1 MLDGLEESG
10 KLTKKSLEES
20 AKANDKIVS
29 ENPNKSER
37 LVQAH
42 LQSTKRVDPITGER
56 SMGSFTRRM
65 LETQNSRLKKGQSS
79 EDFSKQ
85 YKSVTG
91 GLNEAV
97 ALGGVELTDSVKK
110 TAQLIDDQIHD
121 AALKIADGGKV
132 TDKILEQAANEV
144 LDTAEK
150 AGGEMGK
157 VARALKKV
165 RDDLNFEVTAA
176 PTVETRRAAGI
187 QGQDETE
194 LAMVKRLISEGKLYQ
209 DGRNVKTTE
218 LGKSLSST
226 AEFAR
231 FDSAGGFATKQRVNS
246 VPGSKT
252 YLDGMG
258 SDPSKLASVGVS
270 VIRDIKD
277 EVGQSLLEASASASP
292 SEKTIQASNNMVD
305 GVTETLVNSKD
316 DVAKATET
324 MISPVTQKRTGPR
337 RASSDPAVMAALA
350 GNQAVVQASRGPRR
364 ASAPEGPPS
373 PRRPGEPG
381 FIGPMPGMA
390 ESVQKTK
397 TGLDNMMDTA
407 SKLSIGLSSITGILY
422 MFGGEMQG
430 IAGVISMV
438 SAGLFGLISIVQA
451 YRDLQITNMVLE
463 RAKAVTTAVQTA
475 MTAASAAGLGIF
487 ATLTSVASAA
497 MTALLGPLGLIIL
510 AIAAVTA
517 VFVGLGFLIKGQIDR
532 LEAFGKI
539 VDVTADQIKFLG
551 DAAGESPITQ
561 SAFGTASASPM
572 EEVNTAAAKQRAED
586 EEFLRQFDVQIQAT
600 KDGAKA
606 SVEEALNMLAYRLS
620 STGLSDRVVEDTMAG
635 IIRAS
640 NRTDIEFDFNSVG
653 ISQENTN
660 ALFATLNS
668 QIEKIGNVG
677 GQANVGKG
685 IISIMESFG
694 LQLQAETISLEQY
707 TLQMQ
712 KLQDEI
718 NSIADEG
725 ARANVINQAVDSLIS
740 DENLRTQIKSVQDL
754 DKRFLL
760 LQASGGASGLVMDDL
775 IVKANDSASSNEDL
789 AKAIKEVTAAQ
800 IENNK
805 ISNQE
810 IDLEII
816 TEEAVGGLREETAA
830 INDKI
835 TAYNLLVAA
844 GYSAADSLRLLNNQ
858 VLVGQI
864 VQANSVASTVTDINN
879 LLAAQAAMDA
889 ITARAGG
896 GGGGQKSPF
905 QEAIDSLKEQQKE
918 AKSSIMAYAKLRS
931 AGLSVAE
938 SSKIAGDS
946 MLAAALASQQVGSR
960 RWNELVTAI
969 RAARAEEEAWLNS
982 TPEGRAEQFA
992 EVYAKVMDVFDSQ
1005 EAILEMNNEAAT
1017 ATNRKIIETLEKQIE
1032 AYSRRI
1038 NVLQRDLDDITEKED
1053 EINKSYDERQK
1064 ALETVKKLNQ
1074 DIINQQKSQ
1083 ISVAD
1088 ALSRG
1093 DISAAAEAMED
1104 ARAQRASAQGDATG
1118 AALDAARQG
1127 QLNALTRNGKTRAQI
1142 EAEIKQIKK
1151 DISDIEFGALQN
1163 AQDAVDK
1170 ANEQLEI
1177 ARDGLEVQGLSKTAW
1192 EEINT
1197 RIDAS
1202 KAQAALYDA
1211 EVVKAL
1217 ENARGLVGEW
1227 DKLNDTF
1234 TTTHVINTINT
1245 GGGGGGGGGGAVAET
1260 PGGQNPAYTEILSKL
1275 APMEAQYAAYEAQ
1288 LQPLLEE
1295 RNKYQRQRNQPLNF
1309 LQFESIDRKLKEA
1322 QDKVNQVL
1330 DSQRWT
1336 GRGIA
1341 QYRAELAA
1349 TPQYLA
1355 AGGFA
1360 KGTDT
1365 LPAMLTPGEFVVNSA
1380 ATKRFAPILEAI
1392 NSGSFRYSMPSGPT
1406 VPNNFS
1412 KPVYNIPEK
1421 SYADVGGSEGIYPSS
1436 NRASSLTA
1444 QDNSVYNNTYS
1455 LSVNVGGTDVS
1466 ANEIA
1471 NVVMNKIR
1479 TIESQQV
1486 RRQVI
1491 R

>member
-1 MLDGLEESG
+1 
-10 KLTKKSLEES
+10 
-20 AKANDKIVS
+20 
-29 ENPNKSER
+29 
-37 LVQAH
+37 
-42 LQSTKRVDPITGER
+42 
-56 SMGSFTRRM
+56 
-65 LETQNSRLKKGQSS
+65 
-79 EDFSKQ
+79 
-85 YKSVTG
+85 
-91 GLNEAV
+91 
-97 ALGGVELTDSVKK
+97 
-110 TAQLIDDQIHD
+110 
-121 AALKIADGGKV
+121 
-132 TDKILEQAANEV
+132 
-144 LDTAEK
+144 
-150 AGGEMGK
+150 
-157 VARALKKV
+157 
-165 RDDLNFEVTAA
+165 
-176 PTVETRRAAGI
+176 
-187 QGQDETE
+187 
-194 LAMVKRLISEGKLYQ
+194 
-209 DGRNVKTTE
+209 
-218 LGKSLSST
+218 
-226 AEFAR
+226 
-231 FDSAGGFATKQRVNS
+231 
-246 VPGSKT
+246 
-252 YLDGMG
+252 
-258 SDPSKLASVGVS
+258 
-270 VIRDIKD
+270 
-277 EVGQSLLEASASASP
+277 
-292 SEKTIQASNNMVD
+292 
-305 GVTETLVNSKD
+305 
-316 DVAKATET
+316 
-324 MISPVTQKRTGPR
+324 
-337 RASSDPAVMAALA
+337 
-350 GNQAVVQASRGPRR
+350 
-364 ASAPEGPPS
+364 
-373 PRRPGEPG
+373 
-381 FIGPMPGMA
+381 
-390 ESVQKTK
+390 
-397 TGLDNMMDTA
+397 
-407 SKLSIGLSSITGILY
+407 
-422 MFGGEMQG
+422 MFGGDMQG
-430 IAGVISMV
+430 IAGVVSMV
-438 SAGLFGLISIVQA
+438 SAGLFGLISMVQA
-451 YRDLQITNMVLE
+451 YRDLQITEMVVK
-463 RAKAVTTAVQTA
+463 RAGLVTDAIQTA

-487 ATLTSVASAA
+487 ATVTSVASAA

-517 VFVGLGFLIKGQIDR
+517 AFVGIGFIIKNQLDK

-551 DAAGESPITQ
+551 QAAGESPITQ

-572 EEVNTAAAKQRAED
+572 EEVNTAAAKQKAED

-640 NRTDIEFDFNSVG
+640 KRTDIEFDFNSVG
-653 ISQENTN
+653 ISEANTN
-660 ALFATLNS
+660 ALFTTLTS
-668 QIEKIGNVG
+668 QIQKIGNVG

-694 LQLQAETISLEQY
+694 LQLQAETINLQEY

-712 KLQDEI
+712 KLQNEI

-775 IVKANDSASSNEDL
+775 IKKANDSTSSNEDL

-805 ISNQE
+805 ISSQQV
-810 IDLEII
+810 DLDTI

-864 VQANSVASTVTDINN
+864 VQANSVASTATDINN

-889 ITARAGG
+889 ITARASTGG
-896 GGGGQKSPF
+896 GGGKKSAF
-905 QEAIDSLKEQQKE
+905 QEAIDSLREQAKE
-918 AKSSIMAYAKLRS
+918 AKNSIMAYAKLRT

-946 MLAAALASQQVGSR
+946 MLAAALASQQVGSKK
-960 RWNELVTAI
+960 WNQLVTAI
-969 RAARAEEEAWLNS
+969 RAARAEEEAWLSS

-992 EVYAKVMDVFDSQ
+992 EVYGKVMDVFDSQ

-1017 ATNRKIIETLEKQIE
+1017 ATNRKIIETLEKQID
-1032 AYSRRI
+1032 AYNRRI
-1038 NVLQRDLDDITEKED
+1038 NVLQRDLDTISEKED
-1053 EINKSYDERQK
+1053 EINKVYDERTK

-1083 ISVAD
+1083 LSIAD

-1093 DISAAAEAMED
+1093 DISAAASAMQD
-1104 ARAQRASAQGDATG
+1104 ARAQSASAQGDAAG

-1127 QLNALTRNGKTRAQI
+1127 QLNALTQNGKTRAQI

-1163 AQDAVDK
+1163 AQDAVDAADEALDLAK
-1170 ANEQLEI
+1170 QN
-1177 ARDGLEVQGLSKTAW
+1177 LEVQGLSKTEW
-1192 EEINT
+1192 ENIQK

-1202 KAQAALYDA
+1202 RASANLYDA

-1217 ENARGLVGEW
+1217 ETARGLVGEW

-1234 TTTHVINTINT
+1234 TTTHVVNVVRTGD
-1245 GGGGGGGGGGAVAET
+1245 GGGGGGGVIDEPVVTDQSLTGSV
-1260 PGGQNPAYTEILSKL
+1260 NPAWANLVSKIDGIKDQLAKYESELVPLRKRKAILQGQVQNYRVRD
-1275 APMEAQYAAYEAQ
+1275 E
-1288 LQPLLEE
+1288 
-1295 RNKYQRQRNQPLNF
+1295 
-1309 LQFESIDRKLKEA
+1309 LKEIETKMSGINEA
-1322 QDKVNQVL
+1322 I
-1330 DSQRWT
+1330 RWT
-1336 GRGIA
+1336 GRGLQEYTA
-1341 QYRAELAA
+1341 KLKA

-1355 AGGFA
+1355 DGGFA

-1365 LPAMLTPGEFVVNSA
+1365 VPAMLTPGEFVVNSS
-1380 ATKRFAPILEAI
+1380 ATKRFAPLLDAI
-1392 NSGSFRYSMPSGPT
+1392 NSGSFRYSLPSGPT

-1412 KPVYNIPEK
+1412 NPVYNIPERN
-1421 SYADVGGSEGIYPSS
+1421 YPDVGDSGSIYPSS
-1436 NRASSLTA
+1436 NGSSSLTA
-1444 QDNSVYNNTYS
+1444 QDNSVYNNSYS

-1486 RRQVI
+1486 RRQVL

>member
-1 MLDGLEESG
+1 
-10 KLTKKSLEES
+10 
-20 AKANDKIVS
+20 
-29 ENPNKSER
+29 
-37 LVQAH
+37 
-42 LQSTKRVDPITGER
+42 
-56 SMGSFTRRM
+56 
-65 LETQNSRLKKGQSS
+65 
-79 EDFSKQ
+79 
-85 YKSVTG
+85 
-91 GLNEAV
+91 
-97 ALGGVELTDSVKK
+97 
-110 TAQLIDDQIHD
+110 
-121 AALKIADGGKV
+121 
-132 TDKILEQAANEV
+132 
-144 LDTAEK
+144 
-150 AGGEMGK
+150 
-157 VARALKKV
+157 
-165 RDDLNFEVTAA
+165 
-176 PTVETRRAAGI
+176 
-187 QGQDETE
+187 
-194 LAMVKRLISEGKLYQ
+194 
-209 DGRNVKTTE
+209 
-218 LGKSLSST
+218 
-226 AEFAR
+226 
-231 FDSAGGFATKQRVNS
+231 
-246 VPGSKT
+246 
-252 YLDGMG
+252 
-258 SDPSKLASVGVS
+258 
-270 VIRDIKD
+270 
-277 EVGQSLLEASASASP
+277 
-292 SEKTIQASNNMVD
+292 
-305 GVTETLVNSKD
+305 
-316 DVAKATET
+316 
-324 MISPVTQKRTGPR
+324 
-337 RASSDPAVMAALA
+337 
-350 GNQAVVQASRGPRR
+350 
-364 ASAPEGPPS
+364 
-373 PRRPGEPG
+373 
-381 FIGPMPGMA
+381 
-390 ESVQKTK
+390 
-397 TGLDNMMDTA
+397 
-407 SKLSIGLSSITGILY
+407 
-422 MFGGEMQG
+422 
-430 IAGVISMV
+430 MV

-451 YRDLQITNMVLE
+451 YRDLQITEMVVK
-463 RAKAVTTAVQTA
+463 RAGLVTDAIKTA

-487 ATLTSVASAA
+487 ATITSVASAA
-497 MTALLGPLGLIIL
+497 MSALLGPLGLIIL

-517 VFVGLGFLIKGQIDR
+517 VFVGLGFLIKGQIDK

-561 SAFGTASASPM
+561 SAFATASASPM

-694 LQLQAETISLEQY
+694 LQLQAETINLQQY

-740 DENLRTQIKSVQDL
+740 DENLRTQIKSVEDL

-760 LQASGGASGLVMDDL
+760 LQGSGGASGLVMDGL
-775 IVKANDSASSNEDL
+775 IEKANNSAISNEDL

-810 IDLEII
+810 IDLEIV

-835 TAYNLLVAA
+835 TAYNLLIAA

-864 VQANSVASTVTDINN
+864 VQANSVASTVEDINK
-879 LLAAQAAMDA
+879 LLAAEAAMNA

-896 GGGGQKSPF
+896 GGGQKSPF
-905 QEAIDSLKEQQKE
+905 REAIDSLKEQQKE

-946 MLAAALASQQVGSR
+946 MLAAALASQQVGSK
-960 RWNELVTAI
+960 RWNELVAAI

-982 TPEGRAEQFA
+982 TPEGRAEQFS
-992 EVYAKVMDVFDSQ
+992 EVYQKVMDVFSAQ
-1005 EAILEMNNEAAT
+1005 EAVLEMNNEAAT
-1017 ATNRKIIETLEKQIE
+1017 AANRKIIETLEKQIE
-1032 AYSRRI
+1032 VYNRRS
-1038 NVLQRDLDDITEKED
+1038 NVLQRDLDVLAEKED
-1053 EINKSYDERQK
+1053 EINKFYDERTK

-1074 DIINQQKSQ
+1074 DIVNQQKSQ

-1093 DISAAAEAMED
+1093 DISAAASAMED

-1127 QLNALTRNGKTRAQI
+1127 QLNALTQNGKTRAQI

-1151 DISDIEFGALQN
+1151 DIEVIEFGALQN
-1163 AQDAVDK
+1163 ARDAVDL
-1170 ANEQLEI
+1170 ANEALE
-1177 ARDGLEVQGLSKTAW
+1177 AANDNLEVQGLSKTAW
-1192 EEINT
+1192 ENINT
-1197 RIDAS
+1197 QIEAS
-1202 KAQAALYDA
+1202 KANAFLYDV

-1217 ENARGLVGEW
+1217 ESAKGLVGEW

-1234 TTTHVINTINT
+1234 TTTHVINTVNT
-1245 GGGGGGGGGGAVAET
+1245 GGGAGGGGVGGTGAE
-1260 PGGQNPAYTEILSKL
+1260 NPAYTKLMSDIQGVEGKLS
-1275 APMEAQYAAYEAQ
+1275 EYQAQ
-1288 LQPLLEE
+1288 LTPLIERRTFLGTRVQTPAVRNELED
-1295 RNKYQRQRNQPLNF
+1295 L
-1309 LQFESIDRKLKEA
+1309 RKQINGL
-1322 QDKVNQVL
+1322 L
-1330 DSQRWT
+1330 DAQRWT
-1336 GRGIA
+1336 GKA
-1341 QYRAELAA
+1341 LQEFKSKLPPV

-1355 AGGFA
+1355 EGGFA

-1365 LPAMLTPGEFVVNSA
+1365 VPAMLTPGEFVVNSA
-1380 ATKRFAPILEAI
+1380 STKRFAPMLEAM
-1392 NSGSFRYSMPSGPT
+1392 NSGSFRYSMPTGPE

-1412 KPVYNIPEK
+1412 QPVYNMPERN
-1421 SYADVGGSEGIYPSS
+1421 YANLGGSAGIYPSS
-1436 NRASSLTA
+1436 NTASSLTA

-1486 RRQVI
+1486 RRQVL

>member
-1 MLDGLEESG
+1 
-10 KLTKKSLEES
+10 
-20 AKANDKIVS
+20 
-29 ENPNKSER
+29 
-37 LVQAH
+37 
-42 LQSTKRVDPITGER
+42 
-56 SMGSFTRRM
+56 
-65 LETQNSRLKKGQSS
+65 
-79 EDFSKQ
+79 
-85 YKSVTG
+85 
-91 GLNEAV
+91 
-97 ALGGVELTDSVKK
+97 
-110 TAQLIDDQIHD
+110 
-121 AALKIADGGKV
+121 
-132 TDKILEQAANEV
+132 
-144 LDTAEK
+144 
-150 AGGEMGK
+150 
-157 VARALKKV
+157 
-165 RDDLNFEVTAA
+165 
-176 PTVETRRAAGI
+176 
-187 QGQDETE
+187 
-194 LAMVKRLISEGKLYQ
+194 
-209 DGRNVKTTE
+209 
-218 LGKSLSST
+218 
-226 AEFAR
+226 
-231 FDSAGGFATKQRVNS
+231 
-246 VPGSKT
+246 
-252 YLDGMG
+252 
-258 SDPSKLASVGVS
+258 
-270 VIRDIKD
+270 
-277 EVGQSLLEASASASP
+277 
-292 SEKTIQASNNMVD
+292 
-305 GVTETLVNSKD
+305 
-316 DVAKATET
+316 
-324 MISPVTQKRTGPR
+324 
-337 RASSDPAVMAALA
+337 
-350 GNQAVVQASRGPRR
+350 
-364 ASAPEGPPS
+364 
-373 PRRPGEPG
+373 
-381 FIGPMPGMA
+381 
-390 ESVQKTK
+390 
-397 TGLDNMMDTA
+397 
-407 SKLSIGLSSITGILY
+407 
-422 MFGGEMQG
+422 
-430 IAGVISMV
+430 
-438 SAGLFGLISIVQA
+438 
-451 YRDLQITNMVLE
+451 
-463 RAKAVTTAVQTA
+463 
-475 MTAASAAGLGIF
+475 
-487 ATLTSVASAA
+487 
-497 MTALLGPLGLIIL
+497 
-510 AIAAVTA
+510 
-517 VFVGLGFLIKGQIDR
+517 
-532 LEAFGKI
+532 
-539 VDVTADQIKFLG
+539 
-551 DAAGESPITQ
+551 
-561 SAFGTASASPM
+561 
-572 EEVNTAAAKQRAED
+572 
-586 EEFLRQFDVQIQAT
+586 
-600 KDGAKA
+600 
-606 SVEEALNMLAYRLS
+606 
-620 STGLSDRVVEDTMAG
+620 
-635 IIRAS
+635 
-640 NRTDIEFDFNSVG
+640 
-653 ISQENTN
+653 
-660 ALFATLNS
+660 
-668 QIEKIGNVG
+668 
-677 GQANVGKG
+677 
-685 IISIMESFG
+685 
-694 LQLQAETISLEQY
+694 
-707 TLQMQ
+707 
-712 KLQDEI
+712 
-718 NSIADEG
+718 
-725 ARANVINQAVDSLIS
+725 
-740 DENLRTQIKSVQDL
+740 
-754 DKRFLL
+754 
-760 LQASGGASGLVMDDL
+760 
-775 IVKANDSASSNEDL
+775 
-789 AKAIKEVTAAQ
+789 
-800 IENNK
+800 
-805 ISNQE
+805 
-810 IDLEII
+810 
-816 TEEAVGGLREETAA
+816 
-830 INDKI
+830 
-835 TAYNLLVAA
+835 LVAA

-896 GGGGQKSPF
+896 PSGGQKSPF

-1032 AYSRRI
+1032 AYSRRM

-1074 DIINQQKSQ
+1074 DIANQQKSQ

-1093 DISAAAEAMED
+1093 DISAAASAMED

-1127 QLNALTRNGKTRAQI
+1127 QLNALTKNGKTRAQI

-1245 GGGGGGGGGGAVAET
+1245 GGGGGGGGGGAVDPA
-1260 PGGQNPAYTEILSKL
+1260 PGSVNPAWAELISKREGIEGQL
-1275 APMEAQYAAYEAQ
+1275 ARYQSELKPLRERKAL
-1288 LQPLLEE
+1288 LQTMVQNSRVRDE
-1295 RNKYQRQRNQPLNF
+1295 
-1309 LQFESIDRKLKEA
+1309 LKEIEIKMNGINEA
-1322 QDKVNQVL
+1322 I
-1330 DSQRWT
+1330 RWT
-1336 GRGIA
+1336 GRGLQDYTA
-1341 QYRAELAA
+1341 KLAA

-1355 AGGFA
+1355 KGGFA

-1365 LPAMLTPGEFVVNSA
+1365 VPAMLTPGEFVVNSA
-1380 ATKRFAPILEAI
+1380 STKRFAPILEAI